1 MVEVG
6 LAFVCALVAW
16 SATAALIARGSRRP
30 RLFTAAWAASAVA
43 LAIALSAAF
52 PGALLGFSES
62 TFRALQIGVGLL
74 GPLLTGWGAVEYA
87 VHSPRARFGTRLV
100 VTTLGV
106 VPLVVLTMDRL
117 RGNFDNSYPVMS
129 DHYDTIP
136 AFALGLVHI
145 FAVVALAACAIAV
158 SRRLRDNP
166 RRAQHDLSVLAL
178 MGLAVLL
185 EIIVSRFGLGILGQ
199 LLMMGAIAALWVG
212 FLRAVD
218 PPRERPN
225 RRARGRSRSA
235 RGGAGDERDGSGA
248 ADDEEDGVW
257 GRRRRRDRDDYDDYA
272 DYDDFGEPDGGAG
285 DRDERGPVAG
295 RAPAPRQQR
304 LLGVITIYTL
314 ADGRADA
321 FDEAA
326 EEVVDEVARREPD
339 TLLFA
344 CHTVPSAPLQR
355 IVYAMYRDE
364 LAMEEHEQQPHVLEF
379 GRRSAAAVVATNVIE
394 LSLSGASATDNL
406 ASMLMPR

>member
-16 SATAALIARGSRRP
+16 SASAALIARGARRP
-30 RLFTAAWAASAVA
+30 RLFAAAWGASAVV
-43 LAIALSAAF
+43 LGIALSAAF
-52 PGALLGFSES
+52 PGALLGFNEA
-62 TFRALQIGVGLL
+62 TFRILQIGIGHL
-74 GPLLTGWGAVEYA
+74 GPLLIGWGAVEYA
-87 VHSPRARFGTRLV
+87 VGSARARFGTRLV

-117 RGNFDNSYPVMS
+117 RGRFDNDYPVMRE
-129 DHYDTIP
+129 HYDTIP
-136 AFALGLVHI
+136 ALALALVHV
-145 FAVVALAACAIAV
+145 FAAVALVACAIVVA
-158 SRRLRDNP
+158 RRLRDQP
-166 RRAQHDLSVLAL
+166 RLSRHELSVLAL

-185 EIIVSRFGLGILGQ
+185 EVVVSRFGLGILGQ
-199 LLMMGAIAALWVG
+199 LLMLGALAALWVG

-225 RRARGRSRSA
+225 RRARGRSRSG
-235 RGGAGDERDGSGA
+235 RGRGDERGDDA

-257 GRRRRRDRDDYDDYA
+257 GRRRRRGRDEYDDDYDGYDG
-272 DYDDFGEPDGGAG
+272 YDDEPYD
-285 DRDERGPVAG
+285 DRDARGAPAG
-295 RAPAPRQQR
+295 RQAPASSRQQR
-304 LLGVITIYTL
+304 ILGVITIYTL

-326 EEVVDEVARREPD
+326 DEVVDQVARNEPD

-355 IVYAMYRDE
+355 IVYAIYRDE

-379 GRRSAAAVVATNVIE
+379 GRRSTAAVVATNVIE
-394 LSLSGASATDNL
+394 LSLAGASATDNL